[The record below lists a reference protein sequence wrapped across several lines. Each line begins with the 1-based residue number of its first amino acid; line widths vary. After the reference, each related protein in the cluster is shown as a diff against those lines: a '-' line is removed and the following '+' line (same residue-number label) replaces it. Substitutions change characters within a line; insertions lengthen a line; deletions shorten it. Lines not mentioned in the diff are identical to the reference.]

1 MSNNNPWKTNPSL
14 IIKKNRIVT
23 LGPNSLLSLSRSN
36 LSALTN
42 QSNVELNL
50 QDLETN
56 TKPQSNPTSP
66 LKKSDFSSNEDFS
79 ATLLM
84 EEIKGDE
91 NQSTV
96 IEDPKM
102 VLDFKV
108 AKVLSSK
115 KEADRSEWT
124 MRIRKLNPDIA
135 EIQDRITPIGRSL
148 VFGETYIPK
157 RDEIQSSLS
166 KNTVTQL
173 ILQHLQSEGLK
184 SSRIELEH
192 SSSQKLNSGF
202 IDMQESKL
210 VNILRVAMRE
220 VERIWDLTMPD
231 KYVDDEELEEH
242 LYELG
247 LLEEDPESSEDMN
260 IWEEPEED
268 NLIWYIPPNMT
279 KQAIKAGTLNK
290 LVEQLTS
297 EKEHDMEFQRAF
309 LITYQSF
316 TTPEKLLQKLMQRY
330 QVPEKKATG
339 VSEQEFKSTTNTI
352 QLRVVNVLKKWLGNH
367 WGDLNEQQM
376 ENFKTFL
383 DKHIKGTNEK
393 LYIQLQ
399 SVLQRKNQDERKQL
413 VFNEP
418 PPEPKVSIATIFSTT
433 LSLFDLDDVEVA
445 RQLTIM
451 EFDLFSR
458 IKPYELLNQAWNKP
472 KLRHRAQNVLALIN
486 RSTEIS
492 AWVASCIVKET
503 KLRNRARVMTRIIK
517 IAEQLRKLN
526 NFSTLMAIMAG
537 LNNAAV
543 FRLKFTREEI
553 PKQYQ
558 QLYEFLMTQV
568 NSANGYKVYREILS
582 NVQPPCIPYL
592 GIYLT
597 DLTFMDD
604 GSPNFLPSPKEGKD
618 LINFAKRRVIAGV
631 ITQVQTF
638 QLSGYNLQPV
648 HQILML
654 VKTEK
659 MKQQKLD
666 EKEIWKLSQIEEP
679 RDADKT
685 SLD

>member
-1 MSNNNPWKTNPSL
+1 
-14 IIKKNRIVT
+14 
-23 LGPNSLLSLSRSN
+23 
-36 LSALTN
+36 
-42 QSNVELNL
+42 
-50 QDLETN
+50 
-56 TKPQSNPTSP
+56 
-66 LKKSDFSSNEDFS
+66 
-79 ATLLM
+79 
-84 EEIKGDE
+84 
-91 NQSTV
+91 
-96 IEDPKM
+96 
-102 VLDFKV
+102 
-108 AKVLSSK
+108 
-115 KEADRSEWT
+115 
-124 MRIRKLNPDIA
+124 
-135 EIQDRITPIGRSL
+135 
-148 VFGETYIPK
+148 
-157 RDEIQSSLS
+157 
-166 KNTVTQL
+166 
-173 ILQHLQSEGLK
+173 
-184 SSRIELEH
+184 
-192 SSSQKLNSGF
+192 
-202 IDMQESKL
+202 
-210 VNILRVAMRE
+210 
-220 VERIWDLTMPD
+220 
-231 KYVDDEELEEH
+231 
-242 LYELG
+242 
-247 LLEEDPESSEDMN
+247 MN